1 MARKKSTSE
10 IALREGVAEGVACG
24 FVGEEL
30 VFDEGF
36 PARKKPLMSDIYFQ
50 EATGRAERTG
60 YWGPQYPFGAKRT
73 RLRVLVKH
81 WIYQPLIQFL
91 ILEIKWERKRSSLPE
106 I

>member
-1 MARKKSTSE
+1 M
-10 IALREGVAEGVACG
+10 
-24 FVGEEL
+24 GEEL

-50 EATGRAERTG
+50 EATGRAEKTG
-60 YWGPQYPFGAKRT
+60 WILGTQYPFGAKRT

-81 WIYQPLIQFL
+81 WIYQPLIPFL